1 MAEGFTLL
9 AAADRGWAIGKD
21 GRMLVQ
27 IPKERQLFL
36 QETRGGTVVMG
47 RKTYDSLPGH
57 QPLFARENVVLSADP
72 CFSPKGVKVFRSFRE
87 ALAYLRTLPAE
98 KVFIAGGESIFRQ
111 FLPYCGRAD
120 ITAVDYRYDGD
131 RFLAALDRDPCWR
144 LQAESEEETYFD
156 LPFTFRRYIR
166 ICSDATVPEDGS
178 PGSCSRT

>member
-57 QPLFARENVVLSADP
+57 QPLYDRENVVLSGDP
-72 CFSPKGVKVFRSFRE
+72 GFSPKGVKVFRTFPE
-87 ALAYLRTLPAE
+87 ALEYLQTLPPE
-98 KVFIAGGESIFRQ
+98 KVFIAGGGSIFRQ

-120 ITAVDYRYDGD
+120 ITSVDYRYDGD
-131 RFLAALDRDPCWR
+131 CFLAALDRDPCWK
-144 LQAESEEETYFD
+144 LLAESEEETYFD

-166 ICSDATVPEDGS
+166 IRSDATVPENGVR
-178 PGSCSRT
+178 G